1 MSSIGQLIAEMEG
14 RGIIL
19 SLADGEI
26 RYRSP
31 RGALTADDRESLR
44 ACRTELLA
52 WLSAR
57 DAGRALRSIRGA
69 QGPLTTSVA
78 QDMWWRFAGGAEE
91 GKPVALNIGM
101 VATFTADPGAVS
113 AAIRQVIA
121 RYDALRVSFQAD
133 GESLLPRLNP
143 VEALAMEQDD
153 FRALG
158 EDAARSAGAR
168 AAQEFCGRVNLIEGQ
183 WLTRAKVIA
192 LSAGQT
198 IAAISSAHMIAD
210 AGTRNIIIDEI
221 RDILEHGA
229 PQAAP
234 SVLHDAYARA
244 ERDLLAGPQGQALID
259 YWRDWYD
266 DQPVMKSPSA
276 GTPLMWGNG
285 VRIVCNFTIPGAVL
299 DRIRTHAQT
308 MKVTPFMICLAI
320 YAISMARWSGMERFP
335 VRVLGDKRTSMDL
348 ANTVGLMFCADA
360 VEVRVPPAWDFET
373 VMRGIM
379 AAYDASL
386 ALRIPSLHFWAPY
399 CVRPGIEARDFPN
412 KIPAVFNYYS
422 IGTAREKAERPA
434 HAQRAEA
441 SWPPVVTKLP
451 PQIWP
456 RRSSPLFLHMNDI
469 GGEISCSL
477 HFYQNVVH
485 EADQERFTAILF
497 QTFSDVIGI

>member
-1 MSSIGQLIAEMEG
+1 MSSIAQWIAEMEG

-19 SLADGEI
+19 SLADDEI

-31 RGALTADDRESLR
+31 KDALIAADRENLR
-44 ACRTELLA
+44 ARRADVIA

-57 DAGRALRSIRGA
+57 DAGRALRGTKGVE
-69 QGPLTTSVA
+69 GPLVTSVA
-78 QDMWWRFAGGAEE
+78 QEMWWRFAGGAEE

-101 VATFTADPGAVS
+101 VGTFNADPGAVS

-121 RYDALRVSFQAD
+121 RYDALRVSFRAE
-133 GESLLPRLNP
+133 GEDLLPRLNP
-143 VEALAMEQDD
+143 IEGFGIEQDD
-153 FRALG
+153 FRGLSDDTARG
-158 EDAARSAGAR
+158 AAAQS
-168 AAQEFCGRVNLIEGQ
+168 AQEFCGRVNLIEGQ
-183 WLTRAKVIA
+183 WLTRAKLIA
-192 LSAGQT
+192 LPANQT
-198 IAAISSAHMIAD
+198 MAAISSAHMIAD

-229 PQAAP
+229 PRAMPSAAYN
-234 SVLHDAYARA
+234 AYARA
-244 ERDLLAGPQGQALID
+244 ERDLLAGPQGQSLID
-259 YWRDWYD
+259 HWRGWYD
-266 DQPVMKSPSA
+266 GQPVMKSPST

-285 VRIVCNFTIPGAVL
+285 VRIVCNFIIPGPVL
-299 DRIRTHAQT
+299 DRLRARAQAL
-308 MKVTPFMICLAI
+308 KVTPFLICLTI
-320 YAISMARWSGMERFP
+320 YAIAMARWSGMERFP

-360 VEVRVPPAWDFET
+360 VEVQAPPSQDFET
-373 VMRGIM
+373 VMRGVM
-379 AAYDASL
+379 TAYDASL

-399 CVRPGIEARDFPN
+399 CVRPGIEVRDFPN

-434 HAQRAEA
+434 QRQNTDA
-441 SWPPVVTKLP
+441 SWPPAVTKLP

-456 RRSSPLFLHMNDI
+456 RRSSPLFLHLIDT

-477 HFYQNVVH
+477 HFYQNVVS

>member
-1 MSSIGQLIAEMEG
+1 MSSIAPLIAEMES

-31 RGALTADDRESLR
+31 KDALTAADRESLR
-44 ACRTELLA
+44 ARRADLLA

-57 DAGRALRSIRGA
+57 DAGRALRGIKGA
-69 QGPLTTSVA
+69 EGPLITSVA
-78 QDMWWRFAGGAEE
+78 QEMWWRFAGGAQE
-91 GKPVALNIGM
+91 GKPIALNIGM
-101 VATFTADPGAVS
+101 VGTFAADPGAVS
-113 AAIRQVIA
+113 TAIRQVIA
-121 RYDALRVSFQAD
+121 RYDALRASFRSD
-133 GESLLPRLNP
+133 GEDLSPRLNP
-143 VEALAMEQDD
+143 IESLEIEQDD
-153 FRALG
+153 FRVLS
-158 EDAARSAGAR
+158 EDAARDAGAR

-192 LSAGQT
+192 LPAGQA
-198 IAAISSAHMIAD
+198 IAVISSAHMIAD

-229 PQAAP
+229 PQASP
-234 SVLHDAYARA
+234 SVLYNAYARA
-244 ERDLLAGPQGQALID
+244 ERDLLAGPRGKALID
-259 YWRDWYD
+259 YWHDWYD
-266 DQPVMKSPSA
+266 DQPVMKSPTT
-276 GTPLMWGNG
+276 GMPLMWGNG
-285 VRIVCNFTIPGAVL
+285 VRIVCNFTIPGPVL
-299 DRIRTHAQT
+299 DRLRAQAQA

-320 YAISMARWSGMERFP
+320 YATAMARWSGMERFP

-360 VEVRVPPAWDFET
+360 VEVRVPPAQDFEA

-399 CVRPGIEARDFPN
+399 CVRPGIEVRDFPN

-434 HAQRAEA
+434 QAQGADA
-441 SWPPVVTKLP
+441 GWPPAVTKLP

-456 RRSSPLFLHMNDI
+456 RRSSPLFLHLIDM

-477 HFYQNVVH
+477 HFYQDVVR
-485 EADQERFTAILF
+485 EADQDKFTAILF